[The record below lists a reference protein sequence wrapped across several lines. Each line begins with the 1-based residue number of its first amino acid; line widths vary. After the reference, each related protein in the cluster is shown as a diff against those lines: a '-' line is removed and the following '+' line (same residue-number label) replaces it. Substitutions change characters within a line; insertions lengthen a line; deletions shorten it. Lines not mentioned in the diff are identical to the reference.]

1 MTELRFDDQVVL
13 VTGAGRGL
21 GRSHARALAARGA
34 RVVVADLGV
43 EADGSGSSP
52 APADAVVSEI
62 TKDGGEAIAC
72 YGSVAEE
79 QSANAIVATAIDA
92 YGRIDAVVNNA
103 GIGLGGLFAETDP
116 ATFRTLVDV
125 HYYGTL
131 YVTMAAWPHFVRAG
145 YGRVVNTVSEVML
158 GGMPG
163 VVPYGSAK
171 GAVFALTRGLAV
183 EAAVH
188 GIRVNAIA
196 PRAYTRMS
204 ARQSD
209 QMAANMPLRDGA
221 ADKFAGA
228 MAPEQCASAAVYLAH
243 RSCSL
248 NGELLTVGLGGVSRV
263 AVVQSKGIWRKS
275 LTAEDIS
282 NNLDA
287 IGDLNTAHEIRAI
300 PNM

>member
-1 MTELRFDDQVVL
+1 MSELRFDGQVVL

-21 GRSHARALAARGA
+21 GRSHARSLAARGA

-43 EADGSGSSP
+43 EADGSGPSP
-52 APADAVVSEI
+52 APADAVVREI

-79 QSANAIVATAIDA
+79 HSANAIVATAVDA

-116 ATFRTLVDV
+116 ATFRTLVEV

-131 YVTMAAWPHFVRAG
+131 YVTRAAWPHFVRAG

-163 VVPYGSAK
+163 VAPYGSAK

-183 EAAVH
+183 EAAAH

-204 ARQSD
+204 APQSD
-209 QMAANMPLRDGA
+209 QMAANLPLPDA
-221 ADKFAGA
+221 ALEKLAGA

-248 NGELLTVGLGGVSRV
+248 NGELLQVGLGGVARV
-263 AVVQSKGIWRKS
+263 AVVQSQGIWRES

-287 IGDLNTAHEIRAI
+287 IVGLGAAHEIRAI
-300 PNM
+300 PNL

>member
-1 MTELRFDDQVVL
+1 MTELRFDGQVVL

-52 APADAVVSEI
+52 APADAVVREI

-116 ATFRTLVDV
+116 ATYRTLVDI

-131 YVTMAAWPHFVRAG
+131 YVTRAAWPHFVRAG

-183 EAAVH
+183 EAAAH

-204 ARQSD
+204 APQSD
-209 QMAANMPLRDGA
+209 QMAANMSLPDGA
-221 ADKFAGA
+221 PKDLAGA

-248 NGELLTVGLGGVSRV
+248 NGELLTVGLGGISLV
-263 AVVQSKGIWRKS
+263 AVVQSQGIWRES

-282 NNLDA
+282 NNLDTIID
-287 IGDLNTAHEIRAI
+287 IGAAHEICAI
-300 PNM
+300 PKL

>member
-1 MTELRFDDQVVL
+1 MTELRFDGQVVL

-43 EADGSGSSP
+43 DADGSGSSR
-52 APADAVVSEI
+52 APADAVVREI
-62 TKDGGEAIAC
+62 TSDGGEAIAC

-79 QSANAIVATAIDA
+79 ESANAIVATAIDS

-103 GIGLGGLFAETDP
+103 GIGLGGLFAETDA

-131 YVTMAAWPHFVRAG
+131 YVTRAAWPHFVRAG

-163 VVPYGSAK
+163 VVGYGSAK
-171 GAVFALTRGLAV
+171 GAVFAHTRGLAV
-183 EAAVH
+183 EAAAH
-188 GIRVNAIA
+188 GIRINAIA

-204 ARQSD
+204 APQSD
-209 QMAANMPLRDGA
+209 QMAANMPLPDGTL
-221 ADKFAGA
+221 DKLAGA

-248 NGELLTVGLGGVSRV
+248 NGELLQVGLGGVARL
-263 AVVQSKGIWRKS
+263 AVVQSQGIWRES

-287 IGDLNTAHEIRAI
+287 IVDLGAAHEIRAI
-300 PNM
+300 PNL

>member
-1 MTELRFDDQVVL
+1 MSDLRFDGQVVL

-43 EADGSGSSP
+43 EADGTGSSS
-52 APADAVVSEI
+52 APADAVVGEI
-62 TKDGGEAIAC
+62 TNDGGEAIAC

-79 QSANAIVATAIDA
+79 ESANAIVATAIDA

-131 YVTMAAWPHFVRAG
+131 YVTRAAWPHFVRAG

-163 VVPYGSAK
+163 VVGYGSAK
-171 GAVFALTRGLAV
+171 GAVFAHTRGLAV
-183 EAAVH
+183 EAAAH
-188 GIRVNAIA
+188 GIRINAIA

-204 ARQSD
+204 APQSD
-209 QMAANMPLRDGA
+209 QMAANMTLPDGTPKKL
-221 ADKFAGA
+221 ADA

-248 NGELLTVGLGGVSRV
+248 NGELLTVGLGGITRV
-263 AVVQSKGIWRKS
+263 AVVQSQGIWRES

-282 NNLDA
+282 NNLDS
-287 IGDLNTAHEIRAI
+287 IVDLGTAHEIRAI
-300 PNM
+300 PNL

>member
-1 MTELRFDDQVVL
+1 MTELRFDGQVVL

-52 APADAVVSEI
+52 APADAVVCEI

-79 QSANAIVATAIDA
+79 QSANAIVATAIDS

-116 ATFRTLVDV
+116 ATYRTLVDI

-131 YVTMAAWPHFVRAG
+131 YVTRAAWPHFVRAG

-183 EAAVH
+183 EAAAH

-204 ARQSD
+204 APQSD
-209 QMAANMPLRDGA
+209 QMAANMSLPVGTPKDL
-221 ADKFAGA
+221 AGA
-228 MAPEQCASAAVYLAH
+228 MAPEQCAAAAVYLAH

-248 NGELLTVGLGGVSRV
+248 NGELLTVGLGGISLV
-263 AVVQSKGIWRKS
+263 AVVQSQGIWRES

-287 IGDLNTAHEIRAI
+287 IIDLGAAHEIRAI
-300 PNM
+300 PKL

>member
-1 MTELRFDDQVVL
+1 MSQLRFDGQVVL

-43 EADGSGSSP
+43 EADGTGSSP

-62 TKDGGEAIAC
+62 TEDGGEAIAC

-79 QSANAIVATAIDA
+79 RSANAIIATAIDT

-116 ATFRTLVDV
+116 ATFRKLVDV

-131 YVTMAAWPHFVRAG
+131 YITRAAWPHFSRAG

-158 GGMPG
+158 GGMAG
-163 VVPYGSAK
+163 VAPYTAAK
-171 GAVFALTRGLAV
+171 GAVFALTRAVAV
-183 EAAVH
+183 EAAAQ
-188 GIRVNAIA
+188 GIQVNAIA

-204 ARQSD
+204 APQSEN
-209 QMAANMPLRDGA
+209 MAANMSLPEGTLA
-221 ADKFAGA
+221 KIAGA
-228 MAPEQCASAAVYLAH
+228 MAPEQCTSAAVYLAH
-243 RSCSL
+243 RSCPL
-248 NGELLTVGLGGVSRV
+248 NGELLQVGLGGITRLG
-263 AVVQSKGIWRKS
+263 VVQSQGIWRES
-275 LTAEDIS
+275 LTAEDIAD
-282 NNLDA
+282 NLAA
-287 IGDLNTAHEIRAI
+287 ILDLGTGHEIRAV
-300 PNM
+300 PNL

>member
-1 MTELRFDDQVVL
+1 MTELRFDSQVVL

-43 EADGSGSSP
+43 EADGSGSSR
-52 APADAVVSEI
+52 APADTVVREI
-62 TKDGGEAIAC
+62 TNDGGEAIAC
-72 YGSVAEE
+72 YGSVADE
-79 QSANAIVATAIDA
+79 QSANAIVATAIDS

-103 GIGLGGLFAETDP
+103 GIGLGGLFAETEP

-131 YVTMAAWPHFVRAG
+131 YVTRATWPHFVRAG

-158 GGMPG
+158 GGMAG

-183 EAAVH
+183 EAAAH

-204 ARQSD
+204 APQSD
-209 QMAANMPLRDGA
+209 QMAANTPLQDGTP
-221 ADKFAGA
+221 DKFAGA

-248 NGELLTVGLGGVSRV
+248 NGELLTVGLGGISRV
-263 AVVQSKGIWRKS
+263 AVVQSQGIWRES

-287 IGDLNTAHEIRAI
+287 IVDLHAAHEIRAI

>member
-1 MTELRFDDQVVL
+1 MSELRFDGQVVL

-21 GRSHARALAARGA
+21 GRSYARSLAARGA

-43 EADGSGSSP
+43 AGDGSGSSP
-52 APADAVVSEI
+52 APADAVVREI
-62 TKDGGEAIAC
+62 TNDGGEAIAC

-79 QSANAIVATAIDA
+79 QSANSIVATAIDS

-131 YVTMAAWPHFVRAG
+131 YVTRAAWPHFVRAG
-145 YGRVVNTVSEVML
+145 YGRMVNTVSEVML

-183 EAAVH
+183 EAAAH
-188 GIRVNAIA
+188 GILVNAIA

-204 ARQSD
+204 APQSD
-209 QMAANMPLRDGA
+209 QMAANMPLPDGA
-221 ADKFAGA
+221 LEKLAGA
-228 MAPEQCASAAVYLAH
+228 MVPEQCASAAVYLAH

-248 NGELLTVGLGGVSRV
+248 NGELLQVGLGSIARV
-263 AVVQSKGIWRKS
+263 AVVQSQGIWRES

-282 NNLDA
+282 DNLDA
-287 IGDLNTAHEIRAI
+287 IVDLGTAHEIR
-300 PNM
+300 PVPDP

>member
-1 MTELRFDDQVVL
+1 MSELRFDGQVVL

-34 RVVVADLGV
+34 RVVVADRGV
-43 EADGSGSSP
+43 EADGSGSSS
-52 APADAVVSEI
+52 APADAVVGEI
-62 TKDGGEAIAC
+62 TKNGGEAIAC

-79 QSANAIVATAIDA
+79 QSANAIVATAIDS

-103 GIGLGGLFAETDP
+103 GIGLGGLFVETDP

-131 YVTMAAWPHFVRAG
+131 YVTRAAWPHFVRAG

-183 EAAVH
+183 EAAAH

-204 ARQSD
+204 APQSD
-209 QMAANMPLRDGA
+209 QMAANMAPPDGTP
-221 ADKFAGA
+221 KKLAGA
-228 MAPEQCASAAVYLAH
+228 MAPEQCASAAVYLTH

-248 NGELLTVGLGGVSRV
+248 NGELLTVGLGGISRV
-263 AVVQSKGIWRKS
+263 AVVQSPGIWRES

-287 IGDLNTAHEIRAI
+287 IVDLGAAHEIRAI
-300 PNM
+300 PNL

>member
-1 MTELRFDDQVVL
+1 MSDLRFDGQVVL

-43 EADGSGSSP
+43 EADGTGSSS
-52 APADAVVSEI
+52 APADAVVAEI
-62 TKDGGEAIAC
+62 TNDGGEAIAC

-79 QSANAIVATAIDA
+79 ESANAIVATAIDA

-131 YVTMAAWPHFVRAG
+131 YVTRAAWPHFVRAG

-163 VVPYGSAK
+163 VVGYGSAK
-171 GAVFALTRGLAV
+171 GAVFAHTRGLAV
-183 EAAVH
+183 EAAAH
-188 GIRVNAIA
+188 GIRINAIA

-204 ARQSD
+204 APRSD
-209 QMAANMPLRDGA
+209 QMAANMPLPDGTPKKL
-221 ADKFAGA
+221 ADA

-248 NGELLTVGLGGVSRV
+248 NGELLTVGLGGITRV
-263 AVVQSKGIWRKS
+263 AVVQSQGIWRES

-282 NNLDA
+282 NNLDS
-287 IGDLNTAHEIRAI
+287 IVDLGTAHEIRAI
-300 PNM
+300 PNL

>member
-1 MTELRFDDQVVL
+1 MTELRFDGQVVL

-52 APADAVVSEI
+52 APADAVVREI

-79 QSANAIVATAIDA
+79 QSANAIVATAIDS

-116 ATFRTLVDV
+116 ATFRTLVDI

-131 YVTMAAWPHFVRAG
+131 YVTRAAWPHFVRAG

-183 EAAVH
+183 EAAAH
-188 GIRVNAIA
+188 GILVNAIA

-204 ARQSD
+204 APQSD
-209 QMAANMPLRDGA
+209 QMAANMSLPDGTPK
-221 ADKFAGA
+221 DLAGA
-228 MAPEQCASAAVYLAH
+228 MSPEQCAAAAVYLAH

-248 NGELLTVGLGGVSRV
+248 NGELLTVGLGGISLV
-263 AVVQSKGIWRKS
+263 AVVQSQGIWRES

-287 IGDLNTAHEIRAI
+287 IIDLGAAHEIRAI
-300 PNM
+300 PKL